1 MADYTGGSSIGATS
15 SIAGLVWS
23 AKCTS
28 NGTATTAICSALAG
42 FGNDYFNNKYY
53 IQIIYNASGA
63 GASPEPKVRKITDYA
78 AASGT
83 FTFGTVTDATAI
95 GDKILI
101 IHESLAALGRDG
113 ADSDY
118 SSNNVVADKK
128 GDIQERLEAAQ
139 VDLTAI
145 LAAAGAGTNLR
156 TEKSASGPVE
166 ANAFIDFDIAIFDV
180 DLGAVLAVDIDITAI
195 SVSLARSRAGVDFST
210 VGITQ
215 PVFAKATG
223 RVYCSF
229 QFANAEW
236 GEGDLYKLAVTGIE
250 ATVDASVVFIPAA
263 VWSNAILA
271 PSAGGAG
278 TLTEVETTSLNVGDG
293 TNTSLSRAGLLQRY
307 IADSVSTGIKQLTQA
322 PASASATV
330 ITDANIT
337 ETFNFK
343 GALVLVLSGTNAGSS
358 RPVVVS
364 AVGSVTVYP
373 PFDANVL
380 AGETAILISAW
391 RPNVW
396 NQQVSVSISGNAV
409 PGVLTLLSLAT
420 AGYSYMLNNLRV
432 KCVDP
437 GADTVTIKL
446 YELIAGLGSTLVDSF
461 VIDTSNYTTYYS
473 LMDMFGIANVAGE
486 SIIVTATASANSY
499 AITGRYQYALARTS

>member
-1 MADYTGGSSIGATS
+1 MADYAGGSAIGATS

-23 AKCTS
+23 ATCTA
-28 NGTATTAICSALAG
+28 NGTATTAICAALAG
-42 FGNDYFNNKYY
+42 FGNDYFNSKYY
-53 IQIIYNASGA
+53 IQIVYNASGA
-63 GASPEPKVRKITDYA
+63 GASPEPKVRKITDYVSA
-78 AASGT
+78 TGT

-95 GDKILI
+95 GDKII
-101 IHESLAALGRDG
+101 IMHESLAAIGRDG
-113 ADSDY
+113 TNSDY

-145 LAAAGAGTNLR
+145 LAAVGAGMDLR
-156 TEKSASGPVE
+156 TEKSDSGPVE
-166 ANAFIDFDIAIFDV
+166 ANGFEDFDIAIFDV
-180 DLGAVLAVDIDITAI
+180 DLGAVLAADIDITAI
-195 SVSLARSRAGVDFST
+195 SVSLARSRAGADFST

-229 QFANAEW
+229 QFVSAQWA
-236 GEGDLYKLAVTGIE
+236 EGDLYKLVVTGIK
-250 ATVDASVVFIPAA
+250 ATVDTGVVYIPTA

-271 PSAGGAG
+271 PGMGAG
-278 TLTEVETTSLNVGDG
+278 ILAEVEASSLNIGGG
-293 TNTSLSRAGLLQRY
+293 TNASLSRSGILQRY

-373 PFDANVL
+373 PFDTNVL

-396 NQQVSVSISGNAV
+396 NQQADVAVNTTATNAAETTIFDLSV
-409 PGVLTLLSLAT
+409 
-420 AGYSYMLNNLRV
+420 AGYSYMVNTLRL
-432 KCVDP
+432 KFADP
-437 GADTVTIKL
+437 GANTITVRL
-446 YELIAGLGSTLVDSF
+446 YELINDVLTQVDSIT
-461 VIDTSNYTTYYS
+461 VDTTNYATYYS
-473 LMDMFGIANVAGE
+473 LMDMFGINCLTGD
-486 SIIVTATASANSY
+486 SLKVTIRVSGGGPY
-499 AITGRYQYALARTS
+499 ACTGQYQYALARTS